1 MNFDETLVIG
11 VGGSGKVYKGEMEND
26 TTLVA
31 IKRGHAQSK
40 QGVKEYETEIEMLS
54 SL

>member
-26 TTLVA
+26 TTLLWQL
-31 IKRGHAQSK
+31 RGD
-40 QGVKEYETEIEMLS
+40 MLNLS
-54 SL
+54 RV